1 MEEEVVKDYQG
12 QKVTLDNQVLRD
24 YKENPVRQESRDL
37 VDLWDPLDYLALMG
51 KTEFLAPLENVDQR
65 AILDYLV
72 LQGRL
77 VLLGRKVQL
86 VNPDNQENLEFQG
99 TQELLENQVPRESKA
114 KRDHQG
120 HQVYQEKKVHQDL
133 VVYQDFLVNGDQLV
147 YRFVFQY
154 SKYPSR
160 FLKPTIFFYETGN
173 ARCKR
178 RNRTTWVTRS
188 VRR

>member
-12 QKVTLDNQVLRD
+12 QKVTLDNQALRD

-37 VDLWDPLDYLALMG
+37 VDLWDLLDNLALMG
-51 KTEFLAPLENVDQR
+51 KTEFLVLLANVDQW
-65 AILDYLV
+65 AILDHLV

-86 VNPDNQENLEFQG
+86 VNPDTQENLEFQEI
-99 TQELLENQVPRESKA
+99 QELPENQVPRESKA
-114 KRDHQG
+114 KRDHQD
-120 HQVYQEKKVHQDL
+120 HLVYQEKKVHQVP
-133 VVYQDFLVNGDQLV
+133 VVYQDFLVNGDRLV

-154 SKYPSR
+154 SKYP
-160 FLKPTIFFYETGN
+160 FTLLTFTIFLYETGN

-178 RNRTTWVTRS
+178 RNRTTWVTRP